1 MSLNEIIPPA
11 FTLTLCESIGFE
23 TKSSFKEGIIPKNE
37 FNKDSEH
44 SLYTRDNWYAISSNR
59 ITIALIPMGNEE
71 HAYIYSYSL
80 KNNSVHLANKN
91 IQIKFAKA
99 PPKDLLDQWRA
110 ISGWDITVHF
120 MVHKHCNVINSWNG

>member
-23 TKSSFKEGIIPKNE
+23 TKSSFEEGIIPMNE

-44 SLYTRDNWYAISSNR
+44 SLYTRDNWYAMCSNR
-59 ITIALIPMGNEE
+59 ITIALIPMGNKV

-80 KNNSVHLANKN
+80 RKIFVYFVK
-91 IQIKFAKA
+91 IY
-99 PPKDLLDQWRA
+99 R
-110 ISGWDITVHF
+110 
-120 MVHKHCNVINSWNG
+120 

>member
-23 TKSSFKEGIIPKNE
+23 TKSSFEEGIIPKNE

-59 ITIALIPMGNEE
+59 ITIALIPMGNKE

-91 IQIKFAKA
+91 IQIKNLPRPRQKIYWINGE
-99 PPKDLLDQWRA
+99 LLA
-110 ISGWDITVHF
+110 AGISQFTSW
-120 MVHKHCNVINSWNG
+120 CINIAML

>member
-23 TKSSFKEGIIPKNE
+23 TKSSFEEGIIPKNE

-59 ITIALIPMGNEE
+59 ITTALIPMGNKE

-91 IQIKFAKA
+91 IQIKICQGPAK
-99 PPKDLLDQWRA
+99 RS
-110 ISGWDITVHF
+110 IGS
-120 MVHKHCNVINSWNG
+120 MESY

>member
-11 FTLTLCESIGFE
+11 FTLTLCESIGFD
-23 TKSSFKEGIIPKNE
+23 TKSSFEEGIIPKNE

-59 ITIALIPMGNEE
+59 ITIALIPMGNKE

-80 KNNSVHLANKN
+80 KNNSVHLANKKYTDKNLPRPRQKIYWINGELLAAGISQFTSRCIN
-91 IQIKFAKA
+91 IAM
-99 PPKDLLDQWRA
+99 L
-110 ISGWDITVHF
+110 
-120 MVHKHCNVINSWNG
+120 

>member
-23 TKSSFKEGIIPKNE
+23 TKSSFEEGIIPKNE

-91 IQIKFAKA
+91 IQRPRQKIYWINGE
-99 PPKDLLDQWRA
+99 LLA
-110 ISGWDITVHF
+110 AVISQFTSW
-120 MVHKHCNVINSWNG
+120 CINIAML

>member
-23 TKSSFKEGIIPKNE
+23 TKSSFEEGIIPKNE

-59 ITIALIPMGNEE
+59 ITIALIPMGNKE

-91 IQIKFAKA
+91 IQIKICQGPAK
-99 PPKDLLDQWRA
+99 KFYWINGELLA
-110 ISGWDITVHF
+110 AGISQFTSW
-120 MVHKHCNVINSWNG
+120 CINIAML